1 MSEHDSQIFSW
12 RQYRAY
18 QIVTSSLRLMHAVA
32 VICLAFLV
40 CWGIWALV
48 QFINFWD
55 QVDQR
60 WAQIDAGWDRLN
72 EAMRHNAPAPP
83 PLDLA
88 PLPDAPCLPFGL
100 SIGQALAGIG
110 VYAIV
115 FTILVVVQA
124 ILDPIDAPQT
134 KLDTVPA

>member
-1 MSEHDSQIFSW
+1 MSQQESQIFSW

-18 QIVTSSLRLMHAVA
+18 QIVSSSLHLMHVVA
-32 VICLAFLV
+32 VICLTFLV

-48 QFINFWD
+48 QVINFWD

-88 PLPDAPCLPFGL
+88 PLPDAPGLPFGL

-110 VYAIV
+110 IYALV

-124 ILDPIDAPQT
+124 ILDPTGAPQT
-134 KLDTVPA
+134 KLDTVPV